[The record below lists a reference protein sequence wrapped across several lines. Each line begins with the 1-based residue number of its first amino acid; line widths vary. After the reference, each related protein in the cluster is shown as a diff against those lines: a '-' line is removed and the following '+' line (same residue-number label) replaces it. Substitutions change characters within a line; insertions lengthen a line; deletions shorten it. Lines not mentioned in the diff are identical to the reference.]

1 LTYEQ
6 LTDLRIFTG
15 ARVLYALTAAK
26 VAGALFQ
33 TLAYDYRRY
42 SGPSHF
48 GPPLSSVEIK
58 LVGHQ
63 ENAGASAREGK
74 VCTFRSFKF
83 SDMAPTHAQIYAD
96 RCPQILCSGQYLH
109 PISMGGIGRSALAVI
124 LLGPLALIAHESH
137 ERHASMIPLW
147 NEINV

>member
-1 LTYEQ
+1 M
-6 LTDLRIFTG
+6 RIFTG

-33 TLAYDYRRY
+33 THAYDYRRD

-58 LVGHQ
+58 LVGLQ

-74 VCTFRSFKF
+74 VLHF
-83 SDMAPTHAQIYAD
+83 AP
-96 RCPQILCSGQYLH
+96 S
-109 PISMGGIGRSALAVI
+109 
-124 LLGPLALIAHESH
+124 
-137 ERHASMIPLW
+137 
-147 NEINV
+147 

>member
-63 ENAGASAREGK
+63 ENSGASAREGK

-96 RCPQILCSGQYLH
+96 RCPQILCSG
-109 PISMGGIGRSALAVI
+109 PAVI
-124 LLGPLALIAHESH
+124 GGSCTLEATGRFREDNTFILSAWEGLED
-137 ERHASMIPLW
+137 PLW
-147 NEINV
+147 L